1 MSEWNFTPLARR
13 GLLVLGSAGLIGVL
27 PALHPLLRPVVGV
40 PSHLL
45 WFAHTLPVAML
56 AYTFGFR
63 AAVLAT
69 LASVIGVAGGE
80 RLFGAG
86 YGIAADEATVL
97 ALSTAVGLTDSLV
110 GAFALAVRQEQA
122 RRRDQAQVVTAA
134 LSTFPE
140 AMLLLD
146 ANEIIQ
152 YANGAARRLFGTQ
165 PGELAGSPFRQLL
178 APGGEVEPVAASA
191 ADRRQAVPVVARTV
205 NGRPF
210 AAELAVSPVRD
221 AAVRPIAYLVTVR
234 DQSDRV
240 RAEQARRRTET
251 LSELGATIASIAH
264 ELNNPLA
271 SVVAYA
277 ELLQEASGLSEQ
289 AASDLRTIA
298 HEARRA
304 AGIARQ
310 LLNLVRRGEQPRRPV
325 DVNELVERTLRA
337 RAASFAA
344 HGIQVRF
351 QPRAGLPLV
360 SAVPGE
366 IEQVL
371 VNLLANAE
379 QAMHEARGR
388 GQLEV
393 FTRPAGEGVEV
404 VVKDDGPGIEP
415 DHLPRLFESF
425 FTTKPVG
432 VGTGLGLAIARR
444 IARDHGGELSAE
456 SELGRGATFTL
467 RLPAAASEQAPAAP
481 PAEPMPQAARNRT
494 GGPVRLLVVE
504 DEPALRQS
512 VSRLLQAQGWR
523 VEGVGDAEAALAR
536 LGSEPF
542 DLVLCDVHLGGRS
555 GLELYDAAVG
565 RRPELASRFLFVTG
579 DVLSHEVREFLER
592 TGARQLSK
600 PFELAELVGAIRQFD
615 HAAEPAGS
623 AR

>member
-1 MSEWNFTPLARR
+1 MPEWTSLPASNRR
-13 GLLVLGSAGLIGVL
+13 LFVLGSAALIAAL

-45 WFAHTLPVAML
+45 WFAHILPVAML
-56 AYTFGFR
+56 AYTFGLR
-63 AAVLAT
+63 GAVLAT
-69 LASVIGVAGGE
+69 LASVICVAGGE

-86 YGIAADEATVL
+86 YGIGADEATVL

-110 GAFALAVRQEQA
+110 GGFALAVRQEQA

-146 ANEIIQ
+146 ADEVIQ

-165 PGELAGSPFRQLL
+165 PGELAGSPFRRLL
-178 APGGEVEPVAASA
+178 ALSGEGEPVAASA
-191 ADRRQAVPVVARTV
+191 ADRQQAVPVVARTI

-221 AAVRPIAYLVTVR
+221 EAEQPIAYLVTVR

-240 RAEQARRRTET
+240 RNEQARRRTET

-310 LLNLVRRGEQPRRPV
+310 LLNLVRRGEQPRKPV
-325 DVNELVERTLRA
+325 EVNELVERTLRA

-344 HGIQVRF
+344 HGIQVSF
-351 QPRAGLPLV
+351 HPQPGLPLV

-388 GQLEV
+388 GRLEV
-393 FTRPAGEGVEV
+393 FTRPAGQGVEV
-404 VVKDDGPGIEP
+404 VVKDDGPGIKPE
-415 DHLPRLFESF
+415 HLPQLFESF

-467 RLPAAASEQAPAAP
+467 RLPAAASEPAPAAP
-481 PAEPMPQAARNRT
+481 PAAARPRPERNGT
-494 GGPVRLLVVE
+494 GGAMRLLVVE

-512 VSRLLQAQGWR
+512 VSRLLEARGWR
-523 VEGVGDAEAALAR
+523 VAGVGEAEAALAR
-536 LGSEPF
+536 LASERF
-542 DLVLCDVHLGGRS
+542 DLVVCDVHLGGRS
-555 GLELYDAAVG
+555 GLELYDAAVR

-600 PFELAELVGAIRQFD
+600 PFELTELVDAIRQFD

>member
-1 MSEWNFTPLARR
+1 M
-13 GLLVLGSAGLIGVL
+13 VLGLAGLIAAL

-45 WFAHTLPVAML
+45 WFAHTLPVAIL
-56 AYTFGFR
+56 AYTFGVR
-63 AAVLAT
+63 AAVLGT
-69 LASVIGVAGGE
+69 LASVVWVAAGE

-86 YGIAADEATVL
+86 YGIGADQATVL
-97 ALSTAVGLTDSLV
+97 ALSTAVGLTDALV
-110 GAFALAVRQEQA
+110 GGFALAVRQEQA
-122 RRRDQAQVVTAA
+122 RRRSQAQVVTTA
-134 LSTFPE
+134 LSSFPE

-146 ANEIIQ
+146 AHETIQ
-152 YANGAARRLFGTQ
+152 YANDAARRLFGTE
-165 PGELAGSPFRQLL
+165 PGELAGSPFRRLL
-178 APGGEVEPVAASA
+178 APGGGAEPVAAS
-191 ADRRQAVPVVARTV
+191 ADRRQAVPVIACTRD
-205 NGRPF
+205 GRPF
-210 AAELAVSPVRD
+210 AAEVAVSPVHD
-221 AAVRPIAYLVTVR
+221 GAGQPIAYLVTVR

-240 RAEQARRRTET
+240 RSEQARRRAET

-277 ELLQEASGLSEQ
+277 ELLQEARPGLSEQ
-289 AASDLRTIA
+289 AGSDLRTIA

-310 LLNLVRRGEQPRRPV
+310 LLNLVRRGEQPRQSV
-325 DVNELVERTLRA
+325 DLNQLVERTLRA

-344 HGIQVRF
+344 HGIQVTF
-351 QPRAGLPLV
+351 QPQASLPPV
-360 SAVPGE
+360 SVAPGE

-379 QAMHEARGR
+379 QAMHQARGWGR
-388 GQLEV
+388 LEV
-393 FTRPAGEGVEV
+393 VTRAAEQGVEV

-415 DHLPRLFESF
+415 EHLPQIFESF

-444 IARDHGGELSAE
+444 IARDHGGELSAA

-467 RLPAAASEQAPAAP
+467 RLPVGASQPAPAP
-481 PAEPMPQAARNRT
+481 RPAELARRPESNEPGT
-494 GGPVRLLVVE
+494 PLRLLVVE

-512 VSRLLQAQGWR
+512 VSRLLQAQGWWVAG
-523 VEGVGDAEAALAR
+523 VEDAEAALGR
-536 LGSEPF
+536 LESEAF
-542 DLVLCDVHLGGRS
+542 DVVLCDIHLGGRS
-555 GLELYDAAVG
+555 GLELYDTAVR

-579 DVLSHEVREFLER
+579 DVLSHEVREFLKR

-600 PFELAELVGAIRQFD
+600 PFEVAELVDAVRQFD
-615 HAAEPAGS
+615 LSAEPAGS
-623 AR
+623 GR